1 MQKKKGLKMCRVKA
15 NIIGGVTNSERVA
28 YIKTVNGQK
37 VEVILE
43 ASQANH
49 HSVVVA
55 EIGRKDNNVLI
66 ELPRE
71 TSSGDWRIWV
81 NKTQLMK

>member
-1 MQKKKGLKMCRVKA
+1 MSRVKA
-15 NIIGGVTNSERVA
+15 KIIRGATNSERVA
-28 YIKTVNGQK
+28 YIKTISGQK
-37 VEVILE
+37 AEIILD

-49 HSVVVA
+49 NSVIAA

-71 TSSGDWRIWV
+71 TSSGNWRIWV
-81 NKTQLMK
+81 NKTQLIK